1 MTSRYRHRRTPL
13 ASTPFPSPVEPGEIV
28 VNTANRQLAVGDAS
42 AGSLGIPKQL
52 IAVRFF
58 DTTAAY
64 VLNDLVVQAGKVY
77 RANGSIPPGAFNAT
91 DWTDLGGSATAAL
104 VTFAPGGNVSS
115 TNVQAAIAELDVEKV
130 AKAGDT
136 MTGHLTLPSGPAAAQ
151 AVRKDYVDAADTT
164 LQTNINAKTDKT
176 YVDNADALKADKTYV
191 DTQDALKVAKA
202 GDTMTGD
209 LTINKANPS
218 VKLNKTA
225 VAQGADIVG
234 QLNGVSRWQMRFA
247 DSTAETGGG
256 VGSDFMLQPCDDS
269 GAGQALALV
278 GRRNTGLLEV
288 KADPT
293 APLGISTKQY
303 VDGKAPV
310 AATAAEYVANS
321 APTKMLTPGAAWS
334 AAAIATLNDAA
345 TVTPDF
351 SLGLDF
357 YWTLGAAGR
366 TLANPINVKAGQK
379 GLIYLRQ
386 DATGS
391 RTITSWGNMYWF
403 PGGIKPT
410 LTATPNAL
418 DIISYSVNASM
429 GVLVCTFSAGFA

>member
-42 AGSLGIPKQL
+42 AGSLGVPKQL

-209 LTINKANPS
+209 LTINKANPTINLRKAAS
-218 VKLNKTA
+218 GEQVMLFSYKGAAARWAIVLGDNA
-225 VAQGADIVG
+225 AESGGNAGADFGLVAFDDAG
-234 QLNGVSRWQMRFA
+234 GYL
-247 DSTAETGGG
+247 STPISIPRA
-256 VGSDFMLQPCDDS
+256 
-269 GAGQALALV
+269 
-278 GRRNTGLLEV
+278 TGLLTL
-288 KADPT
+288 KADPVS
-293 APLGISTKQY
+293 ALNAATKQY

-310 AATAAEYVANS
+310 AATAAEYLANS
-321 APTKMLTPGAAWS
+321 APTKMLTPGAVWGAVS
-334 AAAIATLNDAA
+334 TKGTYSGASLTLDFGAFLDFFINPNVGSTLNNP
-345 TVTPDF
+345 TNFKTGQRGIIYVQQ
-351 SLGLDF
+351 S
-357 YWTLGAAGR
+357 GAGTA
-366 TLANPINVKAGQK
+366 
-379 GLIYLRQ
+379 
-386 DATGS
+386 
-391 RTITSWGNMYWF
+391 TITTWGSMWKF
-403 PGGIKPT
+403 PGGVKPVLST
-410 LTATPNAL
+410 TPLIVDA
-418 DIISYSVNASM
+418 ISYVVM
-429 GVLVCTFSAGFA
+429 DGGQIFCTFSAGFA